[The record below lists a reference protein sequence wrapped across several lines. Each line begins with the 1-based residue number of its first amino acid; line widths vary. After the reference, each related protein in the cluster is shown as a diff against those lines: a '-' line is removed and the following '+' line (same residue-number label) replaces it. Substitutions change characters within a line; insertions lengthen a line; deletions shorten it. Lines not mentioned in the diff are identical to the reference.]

1 MRTGTTHQGKQMTL
15 EAQAKPIGYKS
26 ERSCT
31 THQGK
36 KRTLEA
42 EAKAIG

>member
-15 EAQAKPIGYKS
+15 EAKAKAIGYKS
-26 ERSCT
+26 ERTCT
-31 THQGK
+31 SHQGK
-36 KRTLEA
+36 KRSLEA